1 MTLMRNSAL
10 AARVRL
16 DVAQW
21 RCPARPGSR
30 VGRAQRR
37 RPAQG
42 LRQVHR
48 RPGPDSQAAHRG
60 RAKRPRAS
68 PRKARCTSPKGTA
81 EALAG
86 IGRSQLESAVASPTT
101 QRRRLAEFTQVR
113 RPPPNWAVARVLA
126 DAAGCRSRSSGP
138 SPSSSCFA
146 GRLAVTLPFGL
157 AMRHDVRM
165 TASIEYLRFG
175 DLDVR
180 VSVVQLPGTE
190 KTSAADRLR
199 DRAVDAL
206 EQAQSAIEA
215 VARSATNTIDNLK
228 AANVSPSN
236 VEIELGLAFTAQ
248 GSVVVAGA
256 GVQASMVVHL
266 SYEV

>member
-1 MTLMRNSAL
+1 M
-10 AARVRL
+10 
-16 DVAQW
+16 
-21 RCPARPGSR
+21 SR
-30 VGRAQRR
+30 
-37 RPAQG
+37 
-42 LRQVHR
+42 
-48 RPGPDSQAAHRG
+48 
-60 RAKRPRAS
+60 
-68 PRKARCTSPKGTA
+68 
-81 EALAG
+81 
-86 IGRSQLESAVASPTT
+86 
-101 QRRRLAEFTQVR
+101 
-113 RPPPNWAVARVLA
+113 
-126 DAAGCRSRSSGP
+126 
-138 SPSSSCFA
+138 SCFA
-146 GRLAVTLPFGL
+146 RRLGVTLPLGL

-175 DLDVR
+175 DLDVQ

-236 VEIELGLAFTAQ
+236 IEIELGLAFTAQ

>member
-1 MTLMRNSAL
+1 
-10 AARVRL
+10 
-16 DVAQW
+16 
-21 RCPARPGSR
+21 
-30 VGRAQRR
+30 
-37 RPAQG
+37 
-42 LRQVHR
+42 
-48 RPGPDSQAAHRG
+48 
-60 RAKRPRAS
+60 
-68 PRKARCTSPKGTA
+68 
-81 EALAG
+81 
-86 IGRSQLESAVASPTT
+86 
-101 QRRRLAEFTQVR
+101 
-113 RPPPNWAVARVLA
+113 
-126 DAAGCRSRSSGP
+126 
-138 SPSSSCFA
+138 
-146 GRLAVTLPFGL
+146 
-157 AMRHDVRM
+157 MRHDVRM